1 MSRATRKNS
10 RVGAVDLGQISAVSG
25 NLAAVLG
32 DSLANNGD
40 GVAYWI
46 SALTSQRFCFTS
58 AGGSYIKS
66 FPGYTSTLIAAQV
79 GQITALSPRP
89 RYCFISAG
97 SNDSATGVSSAAFVA
112 NITTICNTLRAV
124 GILPVI
130 MGVPPRT
137 GIAGLIAEYNLRLY
151 RYASSTGTPFLDQ
164 FSLLVDPATGG
175 YLAAYDTGDG
185 IHPSP
190 AGCKAIASKANI
202 DLSPL
207 VAPAINLAA
216 LAMSTG
222 NLMPQ
227 AANLLDTDANG
238 VGDAYTVTPSS
249 GFAYS
254 RVADPQGW
262 YWQRVTL
269 SGAAGTKT
277 VNGLN
282 LNFPSLSTTLAAG
295 AAIGATSLSTAGTV
309 NTAGGQG
316 SMYKLTRA
324 DGSYEIVRVTAV
336 SGSGPYTVT
345 LSTITPLK
353 VTHSTGDTLTPVAA
367 VGDTLAFAVRV
378 RSGQDAATLAPQ
390 FAMYTSGQ
398 GSVTRNVI
406 MTSPN
411 TAFGFRRSLPDG
423 ILYAEA
429 VIPANTTSVQFS
441 FIVGPEDGTY
451 DFALPCIAN
460 LSAIT

>member
-1 MSRATRKNS
+1 MGRATRLNS
-10 RVGAVDLGQISAVSG
+10 HVGTVDLGKSSVFAG

-46 SALTSQRFCFTS
+46 AALTNQRFCFAT

-66 FPGYTSTLIAAQV
+66 NPGFASAQIVPLV
-79 GQITALSPRP
+79 GQILALNPRP
-89 RYCFISAG
+89 RYCFVTAG
-97 SNDSATGVSSAAFVA
+97 SNDAATGVSSATLLA
-112 NITTICNTLRAV
+112 NITSICNTLRAA

-137 GIAGLIAEYNLRLY
+137 GVAGLIAEYNLRLH

-164 FSLLVDPATGG
+164 FSVLVDPATGG
-175 YLAAYDTGDG
+175 YLAAFDNGDG

-190 AGCKAIASKANI
+190 AGCKAVAAKAAT
-202 DLSPL
+202 DLAPL
-207 VAPAINLAA
+207 VVPAVNYAA

-222 NLMPQ
+222 NVMPQ
-227 AANLLDTDANG
+227 SANLLDTDANG
-238 VGDAYTVTPSS
+238 VGDAYGVTPSS

-254 RVADPQGW
+254 RVVDSQGW

-269 SGAAGTKT
+269 SSAAGAKT
-277 VNGLN
+277 VNGSN
-282 LNFPSLSTTLAAG
+282 LVLPTTSTTLASSAS
-295 AAIGATSLSTAGTV
+295 IGATSLSA
-309 NTAGGQG
+309 NTSISVAGGG
-316 SMYKLTRA
+316 FMYKLSGTG
-324 DGSYEIVRVTAV
+324 GSYEIVRVNSI

-345 LSTITPLK
+345 LSSLTPLK
-353 VTHSTGDTLTPVAA
+353 LAHSAGDTLTPFAA
-367 VGDTLAFAVRV
+367 IGDTLAFVVRV
-378 RSGQDAATLAPQ
+378 RSGQDATNLVPQ
-390 FAMYTSGQ
+390 FTMYTAGQ

-411 TAFGFRRSLPDG
+411 TANGFRRQLADG
-423 ILYAEA
+423 VLYAEA
-429 VIPANTTSVQFS
+429 VIPANTVSVQFS
-441 FIVGPEDGTY
+441 FVVGPEDGTY
-451 DFALPCIAN
+451 DFALPYIAN